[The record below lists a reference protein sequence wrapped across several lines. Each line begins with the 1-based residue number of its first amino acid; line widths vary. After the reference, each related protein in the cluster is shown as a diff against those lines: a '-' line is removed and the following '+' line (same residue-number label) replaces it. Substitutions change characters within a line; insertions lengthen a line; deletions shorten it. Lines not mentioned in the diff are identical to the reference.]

1 MKLNY
6 TNLLRITATLGLMLC
21 LSLSLSAQNL
31 YQLTGKPE
39 LKVIGGSTLHDWEM
53 VASTASGKAQITLDN
68 QNIQAISLAEVTM
81 KTTALKSG
89 KDQMDEIAYKAL
101 KAEKNPNISFKLIS
115 FKSLGGNRSSVTG
128 NLTIAGTTKPVTF
141 EMQSLVKGQIVE
153 LKGETT
159 FKMTDF
165 QVTPPTAMFGT
176 IKTDD
181 NIKISFKTNFNLINA
196 L

>member
-1 MKLNY
+1 MKLIY
-6 TNLLRITATLGLMLC
+6 TNIPRITATLGLMLC

-39 LKVIGGSTLHDWEM
+39 LKVMGGSTLHDWEM

>member
-115 FKSLGGNRSSVTG
+115 FKSLGGNRSSITG

-165 QVTPPTAMFGT
+165 GVTPPTAMFGT